1 MKKVIAL
8 ILALVMA
15 LALVACGDK
24 TDAKDDTPSTD
35 GANTIYVMGPT
46 PDHGW
51 TAQAGA

>member
-24 TDAKDDTPSTD
+24 TDAKDDTTPPRMVPTPST
-35 GANTIYVMGPT
+35 
-46 PDHGW
+46 
-51 TAQAGA
+51 